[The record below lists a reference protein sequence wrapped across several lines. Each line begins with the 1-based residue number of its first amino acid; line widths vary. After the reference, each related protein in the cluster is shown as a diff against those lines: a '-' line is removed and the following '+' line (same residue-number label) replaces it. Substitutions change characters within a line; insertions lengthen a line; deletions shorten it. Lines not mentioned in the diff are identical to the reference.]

1 MFLTPSEADAVDARV
16 TRVEAQ
22 TGVQVVT
29 AVAGKS
35 DSYPELPWT
44 AFALAASIAAGVV
57 VTVDAW
63 RPDWVTGQTALTQAV
78 AILGPAAIAALL
90 AVFVPP
96 FSRLFLRA
104 ARRET
109 EVRQYAESLFLR
121 REIFGTAGRTG
132 ILVFVSLF
140 ERRVVILPDVG
151 LRARVKDADWDRV
164 VSRMTEALRRNRPAE
179 AMLAGLEEAEAL
191 LVARGFSAAAPAE
204 NVFSNRP
211 IEESGS

>member
-16 TRVEAQ
+16 SRVEAR

-29 AVAGKS
+29 AIAGKS

-44 AFALAASIAAGVV
+44 AFALVASVSAGIVV
-57 VTVDAW
+57 AVDAW
-63 RPDWVTGQTALTQAV
+63 RPDWVTGQTALTHAI
-78 AILGPAAIAALL
+78 AILGTAAIAALL

-96 FSRLFLRA
+96 FGRLFLRT

-121 REIFGTAGRTG
+121 REIFGTTGRTG
-132 ILVFVSLF
+132 ILVFASLF

-151 LRARVKDADWDRV
+151 LRERVGHADWDRV
-164 VSRMTEALRRNRPAE
+164 ISRMTDPLRRSRPAE
-179 AMLAGLEEAEAL
+179 ALLAGLEETEAL
-191 LVARGFSAAAPAE
+191 LVAKGFHTDVPAANAL
-204 NVFSNRP
+204 SNRP